1 MQRVHIPLYLEMIPQ
16 VFVRGRHADRVLFE
30 TFNRHEIPTSDKKE
44 ISTTFY
50 DIIRKWRLITAINSN
65 NDRMEETNLY
75 RLLGIYMLL
84 HNQKLPHYPAFDKLR
99 NENVQRKAEL
109 ALQDPAV
116 RCLLPNWL
124 YERLAKELGNEMVE
138 PIMQIQNEEPP
149 VFIRVNTMKTTKD
162 ALYETLLSEG
172 LSPERT
178 SITNAI
184 RMGDAGRLFKT
195 KAFFEGKYE
204 VQDLHSQQ
212 VSLMAAPQPGQRVI
226 DACAGAGGKTLHLA
240 ALMHNKGKI
249 IALDVS
255 AKKLQELQRRVK
267 KAGISMV
274 ETRTIDTKKVI
285 KRLEASADLVLIDAP
300 CSGTGVLRRNPDI
313 RWFLDEK
320 ELNRLIG
327 IQQELLND
335 FIHCVKPGGKLVYS
349 TCSILPSENE
359 KQIEKFLQQHSHCT
373 LELEQR
379 LEATH
384 QGGDGFYVAVIRKP
398 VQS

>member
-1 MQRVHIPLYLEMIPQ
+1 MQRAHIPLYLEMIPQ
-16 VFVRGRHADRVLFE
+16 VFLRGRHADRVLFE
-30 TFNRHEIPTSDKKE
+30 TFNLHEIPASEKKE
-44 ISTTFY
+44 IAATFY
-50 DIIRKWRLITAINSN
+50 EIIRKWRLIIAINAN
-65 NDRMEETNLY
+65 NDRMEEANLY

-84 HNQKLPHYPAFDKLR
+84 NNQKLPHHPAFEKLR
-99 NENVQRKAEL
+99 NENIQRKAEL
-109 ALQDPAV
+109 ALEDPAV

-124 YERLAKELGNEMVE
+124 YERMKKELGNEKVE

-149 VFIRVNTMKTTKD
+149 VFIRVNTLKTTENE
-162 ALYETLLSEG
+162 LYETLFTKG
-172 LSPERT
+172 LVPQRT
-178 SITNAI
+178 TISNAI
-184 RMGDAGRLFKT
+184 QIGDAARLFKT
-195 KAFFEGKYE
+195 KEFFEGMYE

-212 VSLMAAPQPGQRVI
+212 VSLIAAPQPGQRVI

-240 ALMHNKGKI
+240 ALMQNKGKI

-255 AKKLQELQRRVK
+255 AKKMQELQRRIK

-274 ETRTIDTKKVI
+274 EARIIDSKKVI

-313 RWFLDEK
+313 RWFLDEI
-320 ELNRLIG
+320 ELARLIG
-327 IQQELLND
+327 IQQHLLND

-359 KQIEKFLQQHSHCT
+359 KQIEKFLLQHPHCT

-379 LEATH
+379 LETTH

>member
-1 MQRVHIPLYLEMIPQ
+1 MQRTHIPLYLEMIPQ
-16 VFVRGRHADRVLFE
+16 VFLRGRHADRVLFE
-30 TFNRHEIPTSDKKE
+30 TFKRYEISTYEKKE
-44 ISTTFY
+44 IATTFY
-50 DIIRKWRLITAINSN
+50 DIIRKWRLITSINAN
-65 NDRMEETNLY
+65 NDRLEEANLY
-75 RLLGIYMLL
+75 RLLGIYMLIN
-84 HNQKLPHYPAFDKLR
+84 NQKLPHHPAFEKLR
-99 NENVQRKAEL
+99 NENIQRKAEL

-124 YERLAKELGNEMVE
+124 YERLAKELGNELVE
-138 PIMQIQNEEPP
+138 PIMHIQNEEPP
-149 VFIRVNTMKTTKD
+149 VFIRVNTLKTTED
-162 ALYETLLSEG
+162 VLYETLFSEG
-172 LSPERT
+172 LAPQRT
-178 SITNAI
+178 KISNAMRI
-184 RMGDAGRLFKT
+184 RNAARLFKT
-195 KAFFEGKYE
+195 KAFFEGDYE

-212 VSLMAAPQPGQRVI
+212 VSLIIAPQPGQRLI

-240 ALMHNKGKI
+240 ALMQNKGKI

-267 KAGISMV
+267 KAGISIV
-274 ETRTIDTKKVI
+274 EARTIDTKKVI

-335 FIHCVKPGGKLVYS
+335 FIHCVKPGGKLIYS

-359 KQIEKFLQQHSHCT
+359 KQVEKFLQQHTPCT

-379 LEATH
+379 LEAMH

>member
-1 MQRVHIPLYLEMIPQ
+1 MQRAYIPLYLEMIPR
-16 VFVRGRHADRVLFE
+16 VFVRGQHADRVLFE
-30 TFNRHEIPTSDKKE
+30 TFNRYEIPASEKKE
-44 ISTTFY
+44 IAATFY
-50 DIIRKWRLITAINSN
+50 DIIRKWRLITAINAD
-65 NDRMEETNLY
+65 NDRMEEVNLY

-84 HNQKLPHYPAFDKLR
+84 NNQKLPHYPAFEKLR
-99 NENVQRKAEL
+99 NENILRKAEL

-116 RCLLPNWL
+116 RCLLPNWM
-124 YERLAKELGNEMVE
+124 YERMAKELGYEMVE
-138 PIMQIQNEEPP
+138 PIMQIQNEDPP
-149 VFIRVNTMKTTKD
+149 VFIRVNTLKTTED
-162 ALYETLLSEG
+162 ALYETLFSEG

-178 SITNAI
+178 DISNALRI
-184 RMGDAGRLFKT
+184 GNPTRLFKT
-195 KAFFEGKYE
+195 QAFYEGMYE

-212 VSLMAAPQPGQRVI
+212 VSLIAAPQPGQRVI
-226 DACAGAGGKTLHLA
+226 EACAGAGGKTLHLA
-240 ALMHNKGKI
+240 ALMQNKGKI

-255 AKKLQELQRRVK
+255 AKKLKELQHRVK

-274 ETRTIDTKKVI
+274 EARTIDTKKVI

-320 ELNRLIG
+320 ELIRLIG

-335 FIHCVKPGGKLVYS
+335 FIHCVKPGGKLVYI

-359 KQIEKFLQQHSHCT
+359 QQIEKFLQQHPYCR